1 MFAEKYQAEFDAAWK
16 VSGAFQKGA
25 TIPWSVIESAIGRHR
40 DDVGGRHIINRL
52 RRKMLVDREITT
64 LPDVMVGLRLLT
76 DMEAATEIPTLR
88 QKKARRQINRGLRE
102 TSAVDMSQL
111 TRHAAESLAMAR
123 RHMKSE
129 RLAISRARRE
139 VESLTRPTRSAMSR

>member
-25 TIPWSVIESAIGRHR
+25 TIPWSVIETAIGRHR

-102 TSAVDMSQL
+102 TSAVDVSQL

>member
-25 TIPWSVIESAIGRHR
+25 TIPWSVIETAIGRHR

-111 TRHAAESLAMAR
+111 TRHAAESLAIAR

>member
-25 TIPWSVIESAIGRHR
+25 TIPWSVIETAIGRHR

-123 RHMKSE
+123 RHMKAE